1 MVVAEDSANMTPAAF
16 RQSLK
21 AKAPPAGVSAALQA
35 LWWAANE
42 NWDKAHRIVM
52 NGHDQDC
59 AWVHAYLHRVEGDLD
74 NATYWY
80 RQARRKPALQELS
93 SEWNEI
99 VAALLGQRR

>member
-1 MVVAEDSANMTPAAF
+1 MSPAAF

-21 AKAPPAGVSAALQA
+21 GKAPPTGISAALQA

-52 NGHDQDC
+52 NGHDREC

-74 NATYWY
+74 NAGYWY
-80 RQARRKPALQELS
+80 RQARCKPATQELS

-99 VAALLGQRR
+99 VAALLAHRR

>member
-1 MVVAEDSANMTPAAF
+1 MVAAEVSMTPAAF

-21 AKAPPAGVSAALQA
+21 GKTPPAGASAALQG

-74 NATYWY
+74 NANYWY
-80 RQARRKPALQELS
+80 RQARRKPATHESS
-93 SEWNEI
+93 SEWDEI
-99 VAALLGQRR
+99 VAALLGHRC

>member
-1 MVVAEDSANMTPAAF
+1 MVVAGVSVTPAAF

-21 AKAPPAGVSAALQA
+21 AEAPPARVSAALQA

-52 NGHDQDC
+52 NEHDQDC
-59 AWVHAYLHRVEGDLD
+59 AWVHAYPHRIEGDLD
-74 NATYWY
+74 NASYWY
-80 RQARRKPALQELS
+80 RQARRKPATHELS

-99 VAALLGQRR
+99 VTALVETRR

>member
-1 MVVAEDSANMTPAAF
+1 MVVAIVSENMTPAAF

-21 AKAPPAGVSAALQA
+21 GKAPPAGAAAALQA

-74 NATYWY
+74 NASYWY
-80 RQARRKPALQELS
+80 RQAGKAAADGALDD
-93 SEWNEI
+93 EWNAI
-99 VAALLGQRR
+99 VAELLERAR